1 MENKDFCGIVF
12 IGAGSSWAYDNSPEG
27 AAKKAG
33 RQCKRDWRGLFKFKR
48 KQELKVCI
56 YDMKN
61 HNGWY
66 ADYEGVFDTD
76 THEKIPLLQ
85 VEKVQV

>member
-1 MENKDFCGIVF
+1 
-12 IGAGSSWAYDNSPEG
+12 
-27 AAKKAG
+27 
-33 RQCKRDWRGLFKFKR
+33 
-48 KQELKVCI
+48 
-56 YDMKN
+56 MKN